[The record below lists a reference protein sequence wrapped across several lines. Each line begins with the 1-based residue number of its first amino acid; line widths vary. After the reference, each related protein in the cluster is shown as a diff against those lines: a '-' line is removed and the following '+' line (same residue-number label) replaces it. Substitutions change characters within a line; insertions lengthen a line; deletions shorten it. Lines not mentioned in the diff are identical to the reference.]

1 MRSASDAGTWEP
13 ESDSAG
19 WWVRWGGE
27 TTPRRGARVVRAS
40 PGGEAKEKSVMRPRA
55 VPSPHKRRGHKKER
69 MNDLAKKLTYSGK
82 GDKAKAMA
90 PTVAEALGSFGKQN
104 AEFAEAVEQGDFNA
118 CMDAI
123 SKGVGASISDM
134 EIIKRAVEYYFAGA
148 KVHFDMRIELE
159 GEAPKAEPRKII
171 SLEDFM

>member
-1 MRSASDAGTWEP
+1 MRSASDAGTWER

-19 WWVRWGGE
+19 WWVCWGGGI
-27 TTPRRGARVVRAS
+27 TPRRGARVVTAS
-40 PGGEAKEKSVMRPRA
+40 PGGGSHEKSVMRPRA
-55 VPSPHKRRGHKKER
+55 VPSPRNAEDTKKER
-69 MNDLAKKLTYSGK
+69 MNDLAKLSYSGK
-82 GDKAKAMA
+82 DQKAKAMA

-171 SLEDFM
+171 SLEDFL